1 MNNTH
6 IHLHTHAHTLT
17 HTHNGRYDVSE
28 IRPAKVLEYVEE
40 QDAWRIQNARNYI
53 NTPVV
58 VNETARDLGL
68 QVCVCACVCVCVCVC
83 VLVGLCGHIIPQI
96 CLSFACTH
104 TRLPVLYK
112 HTHTHMH
119 THMHTR
125 MHTRLRAHN
134 NIVCARMHTHN
145 VNAYTLQCVFITLT
159 LACTHACAHTTLR
172 AYVYT
177 KGECIHTI

>member
-6 IHLHTHAHTLT
+6 IHSHTHAHTLT

-83 VLVGLCGHIIPQI
+83 ACRSMWPYNPTN
-96 CLSFACTH
+96 LSLFRVH
-104 TRLPVLYK
+104 
-112 HTHTHMH
+112 
-119 THMHTR
+119 
-125 MHTRLRAHN
+125 AHAL
-134 NIVCARMHTHN
+134 ARS
-145 VNAYTLQCVFITLT
+145 L
-159 LACTHACAHTTLR
+159 
-172 AYVYT
+172 
-177 KGECIHTI
+177 